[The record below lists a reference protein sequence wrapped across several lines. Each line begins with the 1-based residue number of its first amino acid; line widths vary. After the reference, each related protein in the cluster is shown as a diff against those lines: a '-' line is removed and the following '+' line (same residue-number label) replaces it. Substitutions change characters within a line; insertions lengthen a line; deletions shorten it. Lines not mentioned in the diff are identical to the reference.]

1 MGSLVLLSPFLLLEV
16 SFFLLMMSYCLLL
29 NGEVKN
35 FNPRTPNGDSHMQD
49 TLGLA
54 LLPCVTIMV
63 VMYRTRGA
71 ERVKVLFRYRFS
83 SITSQKKNNA

>member
-54 LLPCVTIMV
+54 LLPCVTIIMEDSIG
-63 VMYRTRGA
+63 RRQRGA
-71 ERVKVLFRYRFS
+71 AEVVPQVFLLFREG
-83 SITSQKKNNA
+83 